1 MKDDVLRMFFSQR
14 EFLNRFLFKAGNIAH
29 LKLSLC
35 NAHNDKQ
42 KAAWEGGEIIKYGEW
57 KRISIVFFL
66 KKKKFLIYSTH

>member
-42 KAAWEGGEIIKYGEW
+42 KAAWEGGEIIKYGE
-57 KRISIVFFL
+57 
-66 KKKKFLIYSTH
+66 